1 MKRSSGIELIK
12 FSIENVLKKCGKW
25 FLKMRGNPEDA
36 CCKELGADSFGLC
49 DCVQDDET
57 KKFGIPIEYGCKSI
71 YF

>member
-1 MKRSSGIELIK
+1 
-12 FSIENVLKKCGKW
+12 
-25 FLKMRGNPEDA
+25 MRGNPEDA
-36 CCKELGADSFGLC
+36 CCKELGANSFGLC